1 MSDLT
6 LKCFGVGDGKPSAE
20 RNHSSYLYEFGGTTF
35 LIDCG
40 EPISRSYKASGLGYD
55 LIDLIFISHL
65 HFDHLGGFFML
76 MQSLWLENRRKDL
89 VVHLPRDGIQPLR
102 QMLEAACLFDELL
115 PFRLKFEPLR
125 TGHPVQHGPVRVL
138 PWPTTH
144 LDSFRVA
151 FAAKY
156 PGDFAAFCF
165 LLETDRFR
173 IVHSADLGDVSDLEP
188 LLVKPLD
195 LLVCELAHF
204 KPEELFAFLKGR
216 AIKQIAFAHL
226 GRSCWERLEET
237 RHLAAESLP
246 GIRLHFPKDQ
256 EVITL

>member
-1 MSDLT
+1 MSA

-20 RNHSSYLYEFGGTTF
+20 RNHSSYLYEFGGVSL

-55 LIDLIFISHL
+55 LIDRIFISHL

-76 MQSLWLENRRKDL
+76 MQSFWLENRRKDL
-89 VVHLPRDGIQPLR
+89 VVHLPRDGIHPLR

-115 PFRLKFEPLR
+115 PFRLKFESLQS
-125 TGHPVQHGPVRVL
+125 GQPVTHGPVRVI
-138 PWPTTH
+138 PCPTSH
-144 LDSFRVA
+144 LESFRLA
-151 FAAKY
+151 FAEKH
-156 PGDFAAFCF
+156 PGDFAAFSF
-165 LLETDRFR
+165 LLETDRLR
-173 IVHSADLGDVSDLEP
+173 IAHSADLGQVADLEP
-188 LLVKPLD
+188 LLIQPLD

-216 AIKQIAFAHL
+216 AIQEIAFTHL

-237 RHLAAESLP
+237 RRLAATSLP
-246 GIRLHFPKDQ
+246 GIKLHFPKDQ